1 MNRSKWRKAFR
12 WISRDFQGDPAIW
25 FAFVFLVGL
34 MIGTLLFS
42 LLIGIGVVHPPGKL
56 AKLRRKFEN
65 LAENRREFRD
75 FEAGIA

>member
-12 WISRDFQGDPAIW
+12 WISRDFQGDP
-25 FAFVFLVGL
+25 AFVFLVGL